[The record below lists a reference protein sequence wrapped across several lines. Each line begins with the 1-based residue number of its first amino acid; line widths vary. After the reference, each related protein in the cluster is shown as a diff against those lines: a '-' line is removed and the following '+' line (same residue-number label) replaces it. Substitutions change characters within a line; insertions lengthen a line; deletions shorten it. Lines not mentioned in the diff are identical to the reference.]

1 MSMTGPV
8 RGLLHP
14 RHVILVLSLFGAALV
29 AAPSAM
35 AQEAGHEPAGERSAS
50 EEEPA
55 YRHVVS
61 FFGGLSTHTERA
73 ETGAAMGISYAY
85 KLSHKWAVGGKL
97 EYATSALER
106 DFVALAAVAF
116 EPVERVEFAVGVGTE
131 RVSKDEIED
140 GEEHTVEETE
150 ALLRLT
156 FGYSLPLRPGLSVAP
171 EFNADIGGSRVTY
184 VYGLVLS
191 VGL

>member
-1 MSMTGPV
+1 MKKAAGGRSHRCSV
-8 RGLLHP
+8 
-14 RHVILVLSLFGAALV
+14 VAFLVLLVGTALV
-29 AAPSAM
+29 AAPVAL
-35 AQEAGHEPAGERSAS
+35 AQEARHETEGEHAAHA
-50 EEEPA
+50 EELT

-73 ETGAAMGISYAY
+73 DTDVALGVSYAY
-85 KLSHKWAVGGKL
+85 KLTHKWAVGVKG
-97 EYATSALER
+97 EYAFSRLER
-106 DFVALAAVAF
+106 DLVVLAAVAF

-140 GEEHTVEETE
+140 GVEHTVEESE

-156 FGYSLPLRPGLSVAP
+156 FAYGFRLRPGLSISP

>member
-1 MSMTGPV
+1 MSMTGPA

-14 RHVILVLSLFGAALV
+14 RPVVLVLSLLGAVLV
-29 AAPSAM
+29 AAPVAW
-35 AQEAGHEPAGERSAS
+35 AQEAGHETEGDHSARA
-50 EEEPA
+50 EELT
-55 YRHVVS
+55 YRHVVG
-61 FFGGLSTHTERA
+61 FFGGFSTHTERA
-73 ETGAAMGISYAY
+73 ETGGAIGISYEY
-85 KLSHKWAVGGKL
+85 KLSHKWAVGVKV
-97 EYATSALER
+97 EYASSSLER

-116 EPVERVEFAVGVGTE
+116 EPIERVEFAVGVGTE
-131 RVSKDEIED
+131 RVSKDEIEP
-140 GEEHTVEETE
+140 GQERTVEESE

-156 FGYSLPLRPGLSVAP
+156 FGYSFPLRPRLAVAP

>member
-1 MSMTGPV
+1 MV
-8 RGLLHP
+8 FLFLL
-14 RHVILVLSLFGAALV
+14 VGAALV
-29 AAPSAM
+29 AAPVAL
-35 AQEAGHEPAGERSAS
+35 AQEVGHEPDGEHAEHP
-50 EEEPA
+50 EELT

-61 FFGGLSTHTERA
+61 FFGGLSTHTERND
-73 ETGAAMGISYAY
+73 TGGALGISYAY
-85 KLSHKWAVGGKL
+85 KLSHKWAVGLKA
-97 EYATSALER
+97 EYASSSLER
-106 DFVALAAVAF
+106 DFVFLAAVAF

-131 RVSKDEIED
+131 RVNKDEIED

-156 FGYSLPLRPGLSVAP
+156 FAYSFPLRPGLSISP